1 MNRKQY
7 ILEKVKEQ
15 NQIDKIQQY
24 LDYFGLIPGVGDV
37 VDIGSAVVDLA
48 QGQPMDAA
56 FRGAAALPIVGP
68 LIGGS
73 KALQRGIKTVGFA
86 SPFVAGAVS
95 GREANPS
102 LETGTKTPDT
112 GNLEQDIKKY
122 QKDQQKQIKS
132 RETTPSDVATFASMY
147 NTRMVDPRPL
157 AVFREELDRTT
168 DMLVEVTLRGVGK
181 KVGEKI
187 SGAFKKKKSTDD
199 KKIDVQR
206 SSPESKSPDQEP
218 VVNVRVIEDPPDAPK
233 SRGLQRFI
241 PISTANVKKAL
252 GLGVPGA
259 ALTLAALSVPAI
271 PSLLGSVY
279 GKGGD
284 DAGAAP
290 LVPQPT
296 TAAGDGGMGAVG
308 TVFDRLTQTYG
319 YIPGFNPAGAAMGAL
334 GRRVGAI
341 T

>member
-37 VDIGSAVVDLA
+37 VDIGSALVDVA
-48 QGQPMDAA
+48 QGQYGDAA

-168 DMLVEVTLRGVGK
+168 DMLAEVTLRGIGK
-181 KVGEKI
+181 KAGEKI
-187 SGAFKKKKSTDD
+187 SGVFKKKKSPDD
-199 KKIDVQR
+199 TQKKKIEDLAK
-206 SSPESKSPDQEP
+206 EM
-218 VVNVRVIEDPPDAPK
+218 DPPPSKQKIDTPAAPK
-233 SRGLQRFI
+233 SRGLQRFV
-241 PISTANVKKAL
+241 PLSTANVKKAL

>member
-37 VDIGSAVVDLA
+37 VDIGSALVDVA
-48 QGQPMDAA
+48 QGQYGDAA
-56 FRGAAALPIVGP
+56 FRGAAALPIAGP
-68 LIGGS
+68 LITGS

-168 DMLVEVTLRGVGK
+168 DMLAEVTLRGIGK
-181 KVGEKI
+181 KAGEQI
-187 SGAFKKKKSTDD
+187 SGVFKKKKSPDEIRDEQLDKALGKPSKTDKPTTD
-199 KKIDVQR
+199 T
-206 SSPESKSPDQEP
+206 
-218 VVNVRVIEDPPDAPK
+218 PDAPK

-241 PISTANVKKAL
+241 PLSTANVKKAL

-284 DAGAAP
+284 DAAGAAP

-296 TAAGDGGMGAVG
+296 TAAGDGGMSAVG